1 MGGGGGGYI
10 NEKPSI
16 NLCGSLAA
24 HSAWASG
31 VAQHSPPWTPYL
43 CLLQQTVGRKLI
55 NSPHFIQIGRQM
67 FCCSDLSLIHYSCI
81 CFCSLLPLV
90 CKMCP
95 KKTET
100 LIMWRPLHFFLIF
113 PIILAWRHYNA
124 ERLIRCEARHIS
136 NSCGRLENVFGPPS
150 LKDFF
155 PPRSFFIYQCSFLQ
169 NDLVRHPSFKQ
180 QRWKRLALL
189 CIIENAKNK
198 KAHAVVWQAVFPPTL
213 IYWVWIICEG
223 YS

>member
-1 MGGGGGGYI
+1 MTI
-10 NEKPSI
+10 DFFF
-16 NLCGSLAA
+16 
-24 HSAWASG
+24 HSNWKAN
-31 VAQHSPPWTPYL
+31 V
-43 CLLQQTVGRKLI
+43 LLFRPQFDPL
-55 NSPHFIQIGRQM
+55 
-67 FCCSDLSLIHYSCI
+67 L
-81 CFCSLLPLV
+81 LLPLV

-100 LIMWRPLHFFLIF
+100 LIMWRPLNFGGIF

-124 ERLIRCEARHIS
+124 ERLIRCKARHIS
-136 NSCGRLENVFGPPS
+136 NSCERLENVFGPPS

-189 CIIENAKNK
+189 SIIENATN
-198 KAHAVVWQAVFPPTL
+198 ARRGLTGCVSSDFNLLSVNHLWRLQLNLLLHSHRVQTL
-213 IYWVWIICEG
+213 C
-223 YS
+223 SL